1 MRESGQSVSS
11 ELDAAVIVAAQAG
24 DRRARDRLVVASL
37 PLVYNIVGRALH
49 GHADVDDVAQ
59 ESMLRALSSLGG
71 LRDPGSF
78 RSWLVAI
85 TMNQIRGHWR
95 HHRAAPVYGGL
106 DDAHDLADPG
116 ADFVDLT
123 IIRLGLSGQ
132 RREVAEATRW
142 VDDEDRALLSLW
154 WLEAA
159 GELTRAEVAAAL
171 ELSPQH
177 TAVRVQRM
185 KGRLELSRVVVRALS
200 ADPRCVLL
208 ESLVEQ
214 WDGIP
219 AALWR
224 KRIAQHA
231 RDCTVCSGFS
241 AGLVPAERL
250 LVGLALVPLAA
261 ALAHARAMD
270 FATVAAHHEIPGG
283 GAVHEIPVG
292 RAVHEIPQSGAN
304 HEISRSGTGRAQAR
318 EALRRGRRARRRRAA
333 KVAAA
338 VAALVTAGGAVHL
351 FTGEPE
357 PEAARRSA
365 ATEAEA
371 VLPLTTPTRTAQ
383 SPSPSPSRSSK
394 SPTPSPT
401 RSPSKRPAEPSKPA
415 PRPSTAK
422 PTPTPAPAPVSETG
436 GSGPAFAQEVT
447 KLVNS
452 ERAKEGCAPV
462 SGNGQLDTAAQRHS
476 EDMAARD
483 YFSHTSPD
491 GTDPGDRITAAG
503 YRWSTY
509 GENIARGQQ
518 TPAQVMDG
526 WMNSPG
532 HRANILNCDF
542 KEIGIGIHD
551 ASGGPWWTQ
560 AFGARS

>member
-1 MRESGQSVSS
+1 MRESEHSVSS
-11 ELDAAVIVAAQAG
+11 ELEAAVIVAAQAG
-24 DRRARDRLVVASL
+24 DQRARERLVVGSL

-49 GHADVDDVAQ
+49 AHADVDDVAQ
-59 ESMLRALSSLGG
+59 ETMLRALSSLGG

-95 HHRAAPVYGGL
+95 QHRAVPVDGRL

-142 VDDEDRALLSLW
+142 LDDEDRTLLSLW

-171 ELSPQH
+171 ELSLQH

-185 KGRLELSRVVVRALS
+185 KSQLETGRVVVRALS

-208 ESLVEQ
+208 DPLVEQ

-219 AALWR
+219 SALWR
-224 KRIAQHA
+224 KRIARHA

-250 LVGLALVPLAA
+250 LVGVALVPLAA
-261 ALAHARAMD
+261 ALAPSGAPH
-270 FATVAAHHEIPGG
+270 FAAAAAHHQISGG
-283 GAVHEIPVG
+283 G
-292 RAVHEIPQSGAN
+292 
-304 HEISRSGTGRAQAR
+304 GRAQAR
-318 EALRRGRRARRRRAA
+318 DALRRGRRARRRRTAT
-333 KVAAA
+333 VAAA
-338 VAALVTAGGAVHL
+338 VAVLVTAGGAVHL
-351 FTGEPE
+351 FTGAPE
-357 PEAARRSA
+357 QEAARPSA

-401 RSPSKRPAEPSKPA
+401 RSPSKRPAELSKPA

-422 PTPTPAPAPVSETG
+422 PTAVTAPEPETRGSRPT
-436 GSGPAFAQEVT
+436 FAQEVT
-447 KLVNS
+447 KLVNN
-452 ERAKEGCAPV
+452 ERAKQGCAPV
-462 SGNGQLDTAAQRHS
+462 TANEQLDTAAQRHS

-518 TPAQVMDG
+518 TPTQVMDG
-526 WMNSPG
+526 WMNSSG

-542 KEIGIGIHD
+542 KEIGVGIHD